1 MDFLSTIK
9 NAEIG
14 MAAQEA
20 ARMQKVAD
28 RAKLEGASETEQKF
42 RSMAAEQAYMDT
54 VAPSVTPRLVAGTAG
69 GGRAFYTPE
78 NLDRSPTATAPM
90 IDSVDSRS
98 TTPVNNDKAIYDYR
112 IANDPEFAKQVAWE
126 TSVKNQGLQDSTLD
140 LVPGGAFDG
149 LVAKAVGAGVMGGSL
164 GNALRGL
171 LGRGVAKEAVAVAD
185 VGRQV
190 AAKDIAPEIT
200 IAATKPEGG
209 LAEAMNKAMT
219 FEEATG
225 TQRKQ
230 TADMLSKMSDGEITE
245 ARAKLIGNRNTY
257 DLPQDEY
264 IKMVQ
269 MEAELEDRAYRK
281 TGKTAWDDV
290 EDQWDYTDKKTRKT
304 YSDGMSA
311 EEFLEMKDPQFA
323 RQWSKAGN
331 PKLTD
336 RQVKMIA
343 DGKYTLPEIIGYE

>member
-20 ARMQKVAD
+20 ARMQEVAN
-28 RAKLEGASETEQKF
+28 RAKLEGANETEQKY
-42 RSMAAEQAYMDT
+42 RAAAAEQAYMDT
-54 VAPSVTPRLVAGTAG
+54 VTPSAVPRPTAG
-69 GGRAFYTPE
+69 AISGGRAFYAPE
-78 NLDRSPTATAPM
+78 NLDKRPVTSVPM
-90 IDSVDSRS
+90 TNSVDSTS
-98 TTPVNNDKAIYDYR
+98 TIPVDNEKAVYNYR
-112 IANDPEFAKQVAWE
+112 MANDPEFAKQVAWE
-126 TSVKNQGLQDSTLD
+126 NSIKNQGLQDSTLD
-140 LVPGGAFDG
+140 FVPGGAFDG
-149 LVAKAVGAGVMGGSL
+149 LVAKSVGAGMMGGSL

-171 LGRGVAKEAVAVAD
+171 LGRGASKEAAAVAD

-190 AAKDIAPEIT
+190 AAKEVAPEVVM
-200 IAATKPEGG
+200 AAAKPETG
-209 LAEAMNKAMT
+209 LAEAVNKAKT
-219 FEEATG
+219 FEEVTG
-225 TQRKQ
+225 EQRKQ
-230 TADMLSKMSDGEITE
+230 TADMLSKMSDAEITE

-290 EDQWDYTDKKTRKT
+290 EDQWDYTDKATRKK

-323 RQWSKAGN
+323 GQWAKAGY

-336 RQVKMIA
+336 RQVKMIEN
-343 DGKYTLPEIIGYE
+343 GKYTLPEIIGYE